1 LAETRPNALL
11 PDLATSLN
19 NLGETLSDLGQREQ
33 VLAATQEAVDLNRHL
48 AEARPDAFLPD
59 LAMSLGAMS
68 RALGALG
75 HQAEAAQTANQ
86 ALELLAPFVELYPE
100 RFGPLAH
107 AIETDELRYTKTA
120 NQLPR

>member
-1 LAETRPNALL
+1 MCLNTLL
-11 PDLATSLN
+11 NRHS
-19 NLGETLSDLGQREQ
+19 ELGQREQ
-33 VLAATQEAVDLNRHL
+33 ALAATQEAVDIRRRL

-75 HQAEAAQTANQ
+75 HHAEAAQTANQ

>member
-1 LAETRPNALL
+1 VHRELVDEAAAYIVQIGVADLPITRGHAL
-11 PDLATSLN
+11 
-19 NLGETLSDLGQREQ
+19 
-33 VLAATQEAVDLNRHL
+33 EAVDLYRHL
-48 AEARPDAFLPD
+48 AETRPDAFLPD

-120 NQLPR
+120 NQLPC